1 MPVLGFHHG
10 RMHGSFD
17 SSDSK
22 LSDFQWNI
30 YTFFY
35 IHALNDK
42 FDEGGLFYYIKVP
55 LPPEGIFFFFII
67 FILTSQIWMIDL
79 LLFSLY

>member
-17 SSDSK
+17 SSDNK
-22 LSDFQWNI
+22 LSDFECNI

-55 LPPEGIFFFFII
+55 LPPEGIFFFII

>member
-1 MPVLGFHHG
+1 
-10 RMHGSFD
+10 MHGSFD
-17 SSDSK
+17 SSDNK

-55 LPPEGIFFFFII
+55 LPPEGIFFFII